1 MMNNEFQRDD
11 NLFSLCG
18 LNCSLCPLFIRESC
32 PGCRAGSPCAVV
44 CQFAPCSVEHGNIDY
59 CFECEEY
66 PCYRYDGVNEHD
78 SLISHKNQIRDMF
91 KAKRIGI
98 DKYREEQLA
107 KKQILE
113 KLLNEYDSGRRD
125 VFFCLAVNLL
135 ELNDLKIILND
146 ADILTESMGLNEKSD
161 YMKQLLDDCGNK
173 RNIELK
179 LRNDG
184 YYG

>member
-1 MMNNEFQRDD
+1 M
-11 NLFSLCG
+11 
-18 LNCSLCPLFIRESC
+18 
-32 PGCRAGSPCAVV
+32 
-44 CQFAPCSVEHGNIDY
+44 
-59 CFECEEY
+59 
-66 PCYRYDGVNEHD
+66 
-78 SLISHKNQIRDMF
+78 
-91 KAKRIGI
+91 
-98 DKYREEQLA
+98 
-107 KKQILE
+107 E
-113 KLLNEYDSGRRD
+113 KLLNEYGSGRRD